1 MGGSVFEKNRAKQI
15 INELVNFVEP
25 AMNLNWGSA
34 WGTANDLI
42 DKLNNRQSTATNVL
56 KNYSAFGMK
65 NTNTQN
71 AVLSSDT
78 EGGVI
83 FINDQKVPT
92 GKFSGHLLAP
102 VQLRAQAPAGY
113 VFNGWLVNTG
123 NVKYSEQE
131 ITMPTGKVELK
142 ASFRAMTDA
151 EKKAHGIA
159 PVCINEVSAANDS
172 YIDENGKKGD
182 WVELYNTTDTEIDV
196 EGMYLT
202 DNLDKPEKYQITKG
216 ETQAR
221 TIIPAHGYLIIW
233 CDKRATTDGGLHAS
247 FKISDDGGQLQLMAA
262 DKSWTNVITYAAYDS
277 RSTVMRYPDGCADV
291 YTTNVPTIAKS
302 NVMTSYVAAVDQ
314 QGGTGMGYITAGAD
328 GFRICYGSQQL
339 VVKSEASATIDVAI
353 YTADGRLVEETTVS
367 IAGETGRLDVSTLA
381 SGFYVARAKDAA
393 GRQVS
398 CKFMK

>member
-1 MGGSVFEKNRAKQI
+1 
-15 INELVNFVEP
+15 
-25 AMNLNWGSA
+25 
-34 WGTANDLI
+34 
-42 DKLNNRQSTATNVL
+42 
-56 KNYSAFGMK
+56 
-65 NTNTQN
+65 
-71 AVLSSDT
+71 
-78 EGGVI
+78 
-83 FINDQKVPT
+83 
-92 GKFSGHLLAP
+92 
-102 VQLRAQAPAGY
+102 
-113 VFNGWLVNTG
+113 
-123 NVKYSEQE
+123 
-131 ITMPTGKVELK
+131 MPTGKVELK
-142 ASFRAMTDA
+142 ASYRAMTDA
-151 EKKAHGIA
+151 EKKAQGVA

-262 DKSWTNVITYAAYDS
+262 DKSWTNTIAYTAHDS
-277 RSTVMRYPDGCADV
+277 KSTVMRYPDGCADV

-314 QGGTGMGYITAGAD
+314 QGGTSMGHVTAGAD
-328 GFRICYGSQQL
+328 GLRICYGSQQL
-339 VVKSEASATIDVAI
+339 ILKSEGSATVDVAI

-367 IAGETGRLDVSTLA
+367 IAGDTGRLDVSALA
-381 SGFYVARAKDAA
+381 SGFYVARAKDTA
-393 GRQVS
+393 GRQAS